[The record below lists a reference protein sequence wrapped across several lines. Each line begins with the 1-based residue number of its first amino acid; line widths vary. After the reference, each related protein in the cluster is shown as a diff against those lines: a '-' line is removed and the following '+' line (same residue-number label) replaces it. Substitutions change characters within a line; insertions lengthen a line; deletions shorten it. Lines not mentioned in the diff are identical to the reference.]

1 MTPLAD
7 RDWDLL
13 RAGPATAVHERAY
26 KQLLADLPA
35 DEAGQAEFVA
45 AWDGVDGYLARMIA
59 DGIFTAIEI
68 VAAGPDGT
76 RRERPRQVAGAEI
89 TELDQ
94 DLLVRPSGSET
105 ACQLNNTAAVIW
117 DLCDGHRTVPEIAG
131 ALAGAFGLDH
141 HPLAEVAAAI
151 TEFSHA
157 GILTEPAAYPTAESR
172 SP

>member
-1 MTPLAD
+1 M
-7 RDWDLL
+7 
-13 RAGPATAVHERAY
+13 
-26 KQLLADLPA
+26 
-35 DEAGQAEFVA
+35 
-45 AWDGVDGYLARMIA
+45 DGYLARMIA

-131 ALAGAFGLDH
+131 ALAWRLRA
-141 HPLAEVAAAI
+141 
-151 TEFSHA
+151 
-157 GILTEPAAYPTAESR
+157 
-172 SP
+172 